1 MKAFIENEIKFTKIK
16 FDASTPGSKLY
27 EEYKHWI
34 NAYEALIEQLP
45 EDQVLISSGLARVI
59 KARASQYIC
68 SLCGEWDLGTD
79 CLCSSCAGN

>member
-34 NAYEALIEQLP
+34 NAYEFLLESLPADKALVPIEPTEAML
-45 EDQVLISSGLARVI
+45 LAGEYEIRNWSNLDRAY
-59 KARASQYIC
+59 KAMLTAYTK
-68 SLCGEWDLGTD
+68 EV
-79 CLCSSCAGN
+79 